1 MFCHEHDDTS
11 VSSSERGAHSLY
23 AAQPVNTGSTVP
35 ILLALYILQAV
46 IRGGIQMAGLP
57 KDYPLVRPAFFIQ
70 SRKEEVQH
78 AYHDYRRT
86 GIEHKGT

>member
-1 MFCHEHDDTS
+1 MFYHEHDYTS
-11 VSSSERGAHSLY
+11 VSSSERSVHSLY
-23 AAQPVNTGSTVP
+23 AAQPVNTGSTIL
-35 ILLALYILQAV
+35 ILLALHEMQAV
-46 IRGGIQMAGLP
+46 TGGTQMAGLP

-86 GIEHKGT
+86 GVELKGA